1 MSLVS
6 GDMLKMVDLAQQLSA
21 KGAEVGDL
29 RSFLQAQV
37 DRNEDWRGQAAD
49 RFRELWATEFAPAL
63 ANLNAALDDASAEV
77 RRRQQ
82 MLEEAG
88 AVH

>member
-6 GDMLKMVDLAQQLSA
+6 GDMMKMVDLAQQFGTKA
-21 KGAEVGDL
+21 AEVNEL

-49 RFRELWATEFAPAL
+49 RFRELWTAEFAPAL
-63 ANLNAALDDASAEV
+63 TNLNRALEDAGAEV

>member
-6 GDMLKMVDLAQQLSA
+6 GDMVKMVDLAQQFSV
-21 KGAEVGDL
+21 KGSEVSEL
-29 RSFLQAQV
+29 RTFLQSQV

-49 RFRELWATEFAPAL
+49 RFRELWVSEFAPAL
-63 ANLNAALDDASAEV
+63 TNLNQALEDASAEV

-82 MLEEAG
+82 MLEEASSV
-88 AVH
+88 A

>member
-6 GDMLKMVDLAQQLSA
+6 GDMFKMVDMAQQFSA
-21 KGAEVGDL
+21 KAAEVGEL
-29 RSFLQAQV
+29 RSYLQGQV
-37 DRNEDWRGQAAD
+37 DRNDDWRGQAAD

-63 ANLNAALDDASAEV
+63 AHLGQALDEASAEI
-77 RRRQQ
+77 RHRQQ